1 MATSSVKLDAFDLRI
16 LATLQRSG
24 RIKKVELAAEIGL
37 SPSPCWERLR
47 RLEKAGI
54 IRGYHADI
62 AIERIVETAHF
73 FVTVTLDSHSAS
85 DFRRFES
92 AVHET
97 PEILECHAVGGGV
110 DYVLSVIAPNVAH
123 YQALMER
130 LLAAD
135 LRIGQYFTYLVTKP
149 IKRSHGP
156 PLQHLLDLAGKAPR
170 G

>member
-1 MATSSVKLDAFDLRI
+1 MASSPVKLDAFDIKI
-16 LATLQRSG
+16 LTTLQRSG

-54 IRGYHADI
+54 IRGYHADV
-62 AIERIVETAHF
+62 AVDRVVETAYF
-73 FVTVTLDSHSAS
+73 FVTVTLESHSAN
-85 DFRRFES
+85 DFRRFEN

-97 PEILECHAVGGGV
+97 PEILDCYAVGGGV
-110 DYVLSVIAPNVAH
+110 DYVLSVIVPNVAH

-130 LLAAD
+130 LLAAN

-149 IKRSHGP
+149 IKQSHGVP
-156 PLQHLLDLAGKAPR
+156 IQHLLDQAKKAPEA
-170 G
+170 